1 MWPKNTYLPRTT
13 TWEHGEEVL
22 SISQEVYRQKGFV
35 YKQASPDTESSN
47 AMIWT
52 SNLLTLWNKFLFL
65 INHPV
70 FGILAAHTN
79 GPLGVLGSLSQ
90 QAQIKRKKKK
100 KESHKVIF

>member
-1 MWPKNTYLPRTT
+1 MVEGLAAYAFNTPLFSAVA
-13 TWEHGEEVL
+13 H
-22 SISQEVYRQKGFV
+22 
-35 YKQASPDTESSN
+35 AS
-47 AMIWT
+47 
-52 SNLLTLWNKFLFL
+52 LRNKFLFL

-100 KESHKVIF
+100 KSLIRLFFKKQKALVLDESA